1 MPYND
6 DETFRGYPIES
17 LANNTSTR
25 INWPVDDRVHFLQH
39 AARYQ
44 ITKPNMVDCG
54 ADELYTK
61 LRISARPEYYK
72 RVVGRRVT
80 SALVYLVTEKL
91 RKSGLLVKTRGRD
104 QITGAQIEIWRWPS
118 FTRNWLVPGWT
129 GNQDAPDDWD
139 GELREDVPGRRAS
152 TPSPV
157 GRGRGR
163 HIKHHGGH
171 ARARSRE
178 SGNMDSDER
187 VQAFVDNLAQASRG
201 RPRAR
206 SMAASHDDQL
216 STFWDSIRIDSQSP
230 PRARNRDGSPEPRH
244 PGSRHRLQD
253 GPGARPDQSPFRHI
267 FGGSQSGLQP
277 PFMSGAINTTQAGQK
292 DRAHPMN
299 HKNLRIVTG
308 FRRSKASR
316 GLESRRIIEGIMSP
330 PSTPP
335 LRYDDPRS

>member
-1 MPYND
+1 
-6 DETFRGYPIES
+6 
-17 LANNTSTR
+17 
-25 INWPVDDRVHFLQH
+25 
-39 AARYQ
+39 
-44 ITKPNMVDCG
+44 
-54 ADELYTK
+54 
-61 LRISARPEYYK
+61 
-72 RVVGRRVT
+72 
-80 SALVYLVTEKL
+80 
-91 RKSGLLVKTRGRD
+91 
-104 QITGAQIEIWRWPS
+104 
-118 FTRNWLVPGWT
+118 
-129 GNQDAPDDWD
+129 
-139 GELREDVPGRRAS
+139 
-152 TPSPV
+152 
-157 GRGRGR
+157 
-163 HIKHHGGH
+163 
-171 ARARSRE
+171 
-178 SGNMDSDER
+178 
-187 VQAFVDNLAQASRG
+187 
-201 RPRAR
+201 
-206 SMAASHDDQL
+206 L